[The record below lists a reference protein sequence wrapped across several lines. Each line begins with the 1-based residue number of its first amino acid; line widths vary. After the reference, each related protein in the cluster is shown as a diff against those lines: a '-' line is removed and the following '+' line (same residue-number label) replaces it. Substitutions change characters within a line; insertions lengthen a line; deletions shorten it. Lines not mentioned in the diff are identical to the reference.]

1 MQKSKV
7 YVFIFDGYSDWEPP
21 YAMAEISK
29 SDRYQLLTV
38 AADKKA
44 IRSVGGLTII
54 PDLSLN
60 ELDLSDAAMIILPGG
75 TAWEE
80 KQYRE
85 IIPLLED
92 YIKEEGKIAAI
103 CSATTLLADMG
114 VLDTIKHT
122 SNAKFY
128 LQHYVP
134 SYHGGNNYSD
144 EPAVTDK
151 NFITATGTAPVEF
164 AREIFKVLSLMDE
177 AKIEEWFQ
185 LFKNGVWE
193 KAGESV

>member
-1 MQKSKV
+1 MKKSIV
-7 YVFIFDGYSDWEPP
+7 YVFIFDGYSDWEPS
-21 YAMAEISK
+21 YAMAELNK
-29 SDRYQLLTV
+29 SDEYQLLTV
-38 AADKKA
+38 APDKKA

-80 KQYRE
+80 KKYRE
-85 IIPLLED
+85 IIPVLDD
-92 YIKEEGKIAAI
+92 YINQEGKIAAI

-114 VLDTIKHT
+114 VFDTIKHT

-134 SYHGGNNYSD
+134 SYQGGNNYVD
-144 EPAVTDK
+144 DPAVTDK
-151 NFITATGTAPVEF
+151 KFITATGTAPVDF
-164 AREIFKVLSLMDE
+164 AREIFNTLRLMDE

-185 LFKNGVWE
+185 LFKNGIWE
-193 KAGESV
+193 KTGESV